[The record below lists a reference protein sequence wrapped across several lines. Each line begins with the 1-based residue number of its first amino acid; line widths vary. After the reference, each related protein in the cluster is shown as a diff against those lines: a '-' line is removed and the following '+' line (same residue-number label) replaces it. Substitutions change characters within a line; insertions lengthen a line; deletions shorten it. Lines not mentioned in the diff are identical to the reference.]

1 MWRQVGVAANEGCR
15 QEKLQGKVL
24 AVMWGEGLSQ
34 AKRDPKQNV
43 F

>member
-15 QEKLQGKVL
+15 QGKLQGKVL
-24 AVMWGEGLSQ
+24 AVTWGEGLSQ
-34 AKRDPKQNV
+34 AKKDPKQNV